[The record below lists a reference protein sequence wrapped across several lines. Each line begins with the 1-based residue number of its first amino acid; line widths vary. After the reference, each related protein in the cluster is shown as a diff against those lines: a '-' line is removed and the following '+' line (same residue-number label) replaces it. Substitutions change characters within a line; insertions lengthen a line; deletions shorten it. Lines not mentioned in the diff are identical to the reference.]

1 MLIPFPYGE
10 IKVNKEH
17 LFISNIH
24 STHQDRISVTCIYN
38 SLSKEAC
45 RGCGLY
51 SEIYESRFIH
61 LLRHHLSQLNEPDAE
76 KLRRYAE
83 SQGTKTDDETYRAAL
98 NAERECLAEIAH
110 EQR

>member
-1 MLIPFPYGE
+1 MD
-10 IKVNKEH
+10 NAN

-24 STHQDRISVTCIYN
+24 STLHDIVSITCIYD

-51 SEIYESRFIH
+51 YEIYESRFIG

-76 KLRRYAE
+76 KLRQYAE
-83 SQGTKTDDETYRAAL
+83 SQGTRVDDETYRAAL
-98 NAERECLAEIAH
+98 NAEQECRTEIARD
-110 EQR
+110 QM